1 MISKVQ
7 LAFGSAI
14 LTFVVLGAISF
25 RAVSLSGESD
35 GWVRH
40 THETL
45 EALQGLLIAME
56 DIEASYRG
64 FALTGNG
71 SYLESYAANVA
82 TARRDQVAIG
92 NLTRDN
98 PRQQVQLP
106 ALVSLITEKS
116 QFGETIIAL
125 RRTEGLE
132 ATTAAIKKTPARDVM
147 AELQALVRSMQD
159 EELRLLILRTAEA
172 SRRLAQ
178 TRTLL
183 IAGTVLGLLITTAAT
198 WSVRRDSAR
207 RAMVEEELRRGK
219 EQLMAVLENIGDGVV
234 VAYAEGG
241 LAHFNAAAQR
251 MLGRGPSEG
260 SWAREFDVFRVDGVT
275 PFPADELPLGLA
287 MSGIA
292 TDHVDLLVRRATGGP
307 GVFVSV
313 TGRPINDSNGL
324 VIGGVVILHD
334 ITERKR
340 AEQKLTQSAQELRN
354 SNQELERFAF
364 VASHDLQAP
373 LRMVVSYVELI
384 ERRYA
389 DKLDASARE
398 FIDYAIGGARR
409 MQTLITDLLA
419 LSRVGTHPYSPVP
432 VNSSETLNQV
442 LLTLRLPIEDAGASI
457 SRDDLPQVMADAVQL
472 GQVFQNLIVNA
483 LKFHGDN
490 PPQVEI
496 SARCESGECEFLVAD
511 NGVGIAPEHREN
523 IFVMFERVPGT
534 QKHAGTGI
542 GLATCKKIVERHGGR
557 IWVEA
562 GAGTGSVFHFTL
574 PAAPAVSPM
583 SAGAQTGA

>member
-1 MISKVQ
+1 VISRVQ

-14 LTFVVLGAISF
+14 LTFVVLGAISY

-45 EALQGLLIAME
+45 EALQGLLLAME

-64 FALTGNG
+64 FALTGKG
-71 SYLESYAANVA
+71 SYLQSYAANVA
-82 TARRDQVAIG
+82 NARLDQVAIG
-92 NLTRDN
+92 NLTQDN

-106 ALVSLITEKS
+106 ALRSLITEKI

-132 ATTAAIKKTPARDVM
+132 ATTETIKKTPARDVM
-147 AELQALVRSMQD
+147 AELQALVRSMQN
-159 EELRLLILRTAEA
+159 EELRLLIVRTAEA

-183 IAGTVLGLLITTAAT
+183 ITGTILGLLITIAAS

-207 RAMVEEELRRGK
+207 RARVEEELRRGK

-234 VAYAEGG
+234 VAYVEGG
-241 LAHFNAAAQR
+241 FAHYNAAAQR
-251 MLGRGPSEG
+251 MLGRGPKEG
-260 SWAREFDVFRVDGVT
+260 TWARDFAVFRVDGIT

-287 MSGIA
+287 MRGTA
-292 TDHVDLLVRRATGGP
+292 TNHVDLLVRRSSGEP
-307 GVFVSV
+307 GVFVTV

-340 AEQKLTQSAQELRN
+340 VEEKLTQSAEELRN

-389 DKLDASARE
+389 DKLDAHARE
-398 FIDYAIGGARR
+398 FIDYAMGGARR

-432 VNSSETLNQV
+432 VDSSETLDQV
-442 LLTLRLPIEDAGASI
+442 LLTLRSPIEEAGATVA
-457 SRDDLPQVMADAVQL
+457 RGDLPPVMADAVQL
-472 GQVFQNLIVNA
+472 GQVFQNLIANA
-483 LKFHGDN
+483 LKFHDQD
-490 PPQVEI
+490 PLQIEI
-496 SARCESGECEFLVAD
+496 SARCERGQCEFLVAD

-534 QKHAGTGI
+534 RKHDGTGI
-542 GLATCKKIVERHGGR
+542 GLATCKKIVERHGGH

-562 GAGTGSVFHFTL
+562 GAETGSVFHFTL
-574 PAAPAVSPM
+574 PAAPAVCPM
-583 SAGAQTGA
+583 SAGAQTAT